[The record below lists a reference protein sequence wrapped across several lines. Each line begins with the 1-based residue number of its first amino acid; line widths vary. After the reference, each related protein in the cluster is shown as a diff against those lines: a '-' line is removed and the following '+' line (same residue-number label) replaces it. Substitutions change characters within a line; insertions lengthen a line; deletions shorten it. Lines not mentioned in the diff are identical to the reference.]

1 MSGQNSVIGISPS
14 TSRSELF
21 WTVWAALA
29 AFGAYFC
36 MYAFRKP
43 FTAATYEGSVY
54 WGHDFKTILVI
65 SQVFGYMLS
74 KFLGIRVVSE
84 IHPHRR
90 ALWVLWLVLMAEGA
104 LVLFG
109 LIPRP
114 WNLICLFLNGLPLGM
129 VFGMVMGL
137 LEGRRMTEAL
147 TSGLCASFI
156 LADGVTKSVGAAIL
170 VAGVSEE
177 WMPALA
183 GAMFLTPLA
192 ISVAMLSRV
201 PRPSS
206 GDISARSE
214 RVTMDRNERSSF
226 LRRYFPGVAMIVLI
240 YLAVTVLRSL
250 RADFATEIWKGLGV
264 AAQPETFSRSE
275 IWVAVGVLMAN
286 GLMVTICD
294 NRVAFFSSL
303 GICAL
308 GICLLLAALLLRTTP
323 GVSPFAFMVLLG
335 LGLYLPYVAIH
346 TTVFE
351 RWLAMT
357 RDRGTTGFLMY
368 VVDSIGYLGYVT
380 VMIGRQCLPRTDDM
394 LGLLLNA
401 SWITVGISA
410 VCLLGSWRYFQAIAN
425 REASRLPCSAV
436 VETP

>member
-1 MSGQNSVIGISPS
+1 MNTQKTVTTGS
-14 TSRSELF
+14 TSDADLF
-21 WTVWAALA
+21 WSIWAAAA

-43 FTAATYEGSVY
+43 FTAASYAGSEF
-54 WGHDFKTILVI
+54 WGVDFKTILVTA
-65 SQVFGYMLS
+65 QVFGYMLS
-74 KFLGIRVVSE
+74 KFLGIRVISE

-104 LVLFG
+104 LILFG

-114 WNLICLFLNGLPLGM
+114 WNLVCIFLNGLPLGM

-147 TSGLCASFI
+147 TAGLCASFI
-156 LADGVTKSVGAAIL
+156 LADGVTKSVGAMLLA
-170 VAGVSEE
+170 AGVTEE

-183 GAMFLTPLA
+183 GGLFLIPLG
-192 ISVAMLSRV
+192 ISVAMLVRV
-201 PRPSS
+201 PAPSS
-206 GDISARSE
+206 IDITARSE
-214 RVTMDRNERSSF
+214 RSTMDRTERYSF
-226 LRRYFPGVAMIVLI
+226 LQRYFVGVSLIVLI
-240 YLAVTVLRSL
+240 YLAVTVLRSV
-250 RADFATEIWKGLGV
+250 RADFAAEIWKGLGV

-275 IWVAVGVLMAN
+275 IWVAIGVLIAN
-286 GLMVTICD
+286 GMMVTIRD
-294 NRVAFFSSL
+294 NRLAFFSSL
-303 GICAL
+303 GVC
-308 GICLLLAALLLRTTP
+308 GIGVGLLLAALLLQSTQRI
-323 GVSPFAFMVLLG
+323 SPTLFMVLLG

-368 VVDSIGYLGYVT
+368 VVDSIGYLGYVA
-380 VMIGRQCLPRTDDM
+380 VMIGRQFFPWTDDM
-394 LGLLLNA
+394 LGLLVWA
-401 SWITVGISA
+401 SWVTVGVSSI
-410 VCLLGSWRYFQAIAN
+410 CLLGSWRYFGQIAN
-425 REASRLPCSAV
+425 RQQPLSYATPV